1 MNRTRSYGFTLIE
14 LVVTMAIVAI
24 LAAIAFPAYQDH
36 VRKARRAD
44 AKAALVELAQWMER
58 NFTEAL
64 RYDQDSNG
72 NAISSATLPFKK
84 VPREGSNEYYGLTLS
99 SLTATTFTLSA
110 TPKNAQVHDK
120 CATLTLT
127 NTGLKG
133 TTSGL
138 NVEKCW

>member
-1 MNRTRSYGFTLIE
+1 MNSARSYGFTLIE
-14 LVVTMAIVAI
+14 LVISLAIVAI

-58 NFTEAL
+58 NYTEAL

-72 NAISSATLPFKK
+72 GAIALPFTE
-84 VPREGSNEYYGLTLS
+84 VPREGSNKYYDLTLS
-99 SLTATTFTLSA
+99 NLTATTFNLNA
-110 TPKNAQVHDK
+110 APKSAQVHDK
-120 CATLTLT
+120 CKTLTLT
-127 NTGLKG
+127 HTGLKG

-138 NVEKCW
+138 GIGECW